1 MEFLSSQG
9 LPSSWGKHMWSWD
22 LARMRNLIMGLNES
36 WSVGYVWCWRGGGG
50 GRLPLLSDFS
60 GDRGLMCIT
69 CVNSIKLRGNI
80 FMTRGTMEV
89 QKDALGCK
97 EQIPTALMSKC
108 GSWTWGCRE
117 LCQDSWMKKHC
128 KAPPRTSFF
137 PSLLLPRWLL
147 PEAGSSPVIKWL
159 PLLAAATDFPMS
171 ACPGRGTVWL
181 PRSKEMSFP
190 KPPAS
195 QPVQASHW
203 PKVT

>member
-9 LPSSWGKHMWSWD
+9 LPSSWGKHMRSWD
-22 LARMRNLIMGLNES
+22 LARRGNLIMGLNKLISGVRVVLEG
-36 WSVGYVWCWRGGGG
+36 WWGR
-50 GRLPLLSDFS
+50 RLPLLSDFY
-60 GDRGLMCIT
+60 GDRRLMCIT

-80 FMTRGTMEV
+80 FMMRGTMEV

-97 EQIPTALMSKC
+97 EQIPTALMSKR

-117 LCQDSWMKKHC
+117 LCQDSWLKKHC

-137 PSLLLPRWLL
+137 LSLLLPRWLL

-159 PLLAAATDFPMS
+159 PLLTAATDFPMS

-181 PRSKEMSFP
+181 PRSKEMSSP